1 MVYLRSS
8 VRIVTV
14 THRNLAYSNKEN
26 LASPL
31 RGERL
36 KAQHPAVQ
44 VSTSVRNATRSLKV
58 EIRLSSIQV
67 TPYGDIVD
75 FRGAKMYWYQ

>member
-31 RGERL
+31 RGEWL

-44 VSTSVRNATRSLKV
+44 VSTSVRNATRPLKV
-58 EIRLSSIQV
+58 ELRFSPIQ
-67 TPYGDIVD
+67 YGVIID